1 MQHLKMMNLLDMDD
15 TRENKKNIA
24 QYLSG
29 NDVVAVTL
37 DVIRQ

>member
-1 MQHLKMMNLLDMDD
+1 MQHLKMMYLLDMDD

-24 QYLSG
+24 QYLAG
-29 NDVVAVTL
+29 NDVVAVTM

>member
-1 MQHLKMMNLLDMDD
+1 MQHPKMMYFLDMDD
-15 TRENKKNIA
+15 IGENKKNIA

-37 DVIRQ
+37 DVITQ